1 MIKLPFFSFFG
12 GFSLS
17 PTLLAYYGFIFRFW
31 GNFWGSAGV
40 GDEHGSILIFYTFY
54 VFARG
59 IILLVGTVIN
69 GFWGV

>member
-1 MIKLPFFSFFG
+1 MIKLHFCTFLVDFHSARLF
-12 GFSLS
+12 
-17 PTLLAYYGFIFRFW
+17 LAYYGFILQFL